1 MKVEKIY
8 PKEFAANSYIV
19 TCDACEGLAVVV
31 DPRST
36 ENRRRI
42 EEAFAYPRSC
52 VLLTHAHF
60 DHVGGA
66 AALQAMGAKIFC
78 SEKEKALV
86 GTRADLFDTAGIP
99 RVPFTVDG
107 TLRDGE
113 ILNVCGLSVRAVST
127 PGHTAGEMCY
137 LIRDEGKAQETKE
150 KAALFTGDTLFAGSV
165 GRTDFPTGNVG
176 ALRESLKKLAAL
188 DGDYPVF
195 PGHEE
200 DTTLNEERQKNPF
213 LRDA

>member
-8 PKEFAANSYIV
+8 PKGFAANSYIV
-19 TCDACEGLAVVV
+19 TCDACAGLAVVV
-31 DPRST
+31 DPAQPRIAEELKKRSLV
-36 ENRRRI
+36 
-42 EEAFAYPRSC
+42 PVC

-86 GTRADLFDTAGIP
+86 GTGADLFDMAGIS

-113 ILNVCGLSVRAVST
+113 ILNVCGLSVRAIST
-127 PGHTAGEMCY
+127 PGHTAGGMCY
-137 LIRDEGKAQETKE
+137 LVRGADGTG
-150 KAALFTGDTLFAGSV
+150 ALFTGDTLFAGSI
-165 GRTDFPTGNVG
+165 GRTDFPTGDMA
-176 ALRESLKKLAAL
+176 ALRKSLKRLAAL
-188 DGDYPVF
+188 EGDFPVYA
-195 PGHEE
+195 GHEE
-200 DTTLNEERQKNPF
+200 DTTLEEERRTNPF
-213 LRDA
+213 MRDA

>member
-31 DPRST
+31 DPAQPRIAEELKKRSLT
-36 ENRRRI
+36 
-42 EEAFAYPRSC
+42 PVC

-113 ILNVCGLSVRAVST
+113 ILNVCGLPYGRFPRPGIRRGECAILYGMRERRKRRRKKPLCLREIRSSRAASVERISRR
-127 PGHTAGEMCY
+127 GMSGSF
-137 LIRDEGKAQETKE
+137 GKA
-150 KAALFTGDTLFAGSV
+150 
-165 GRTDFPTGNVG
+165 
-176 ALRESLKKLAAL
+176 
-188 DGDYPVF
+188 
-195 PGHEE
+195 
-200 DTTLNEERQKNPF
+200 
-213 LRDA
+213 

>member
-8 PKEFAANSYIV
+8 PKGFAANSYIV
-19 TCDACEGLAVVV
+19 TCDACTGLAVVV
-31 DPRST
+31 DPAQPRIAEELKKRSLT
-36 ENRRRI
+36 
-42 EEAFAYPRSC
+42 PVC

-127 PGHTAGEMCY
+127 PGHTAGGMCY
-137 LIRDEGKAQETKE
+137 LIRDEGTAQETKE